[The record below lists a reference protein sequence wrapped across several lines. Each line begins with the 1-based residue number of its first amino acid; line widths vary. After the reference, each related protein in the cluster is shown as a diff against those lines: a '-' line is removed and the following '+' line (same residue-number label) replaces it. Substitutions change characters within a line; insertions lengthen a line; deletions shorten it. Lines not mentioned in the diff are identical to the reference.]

1 MNLRA
6 NAQTSRR
13 SSSVQAVL
21 TGRFASG
28 QRYELCRRLQYQR
41 LSDLSNPSN
50 RPISR
55 SAGRPESPIHPLS
68 PSTPVRRSVMNR
80 VARIAVALLSFNALF
95 VAAFATELVSVAK
108 VLS

>member
-28 QRYELCRRLQYQR
+28 QRYELGRQLRYQR
-41 LSDLSNPSN
+41 LSDLSHLSN
-50 RPISR
+50 RPISS
-55 SAGRPESPIHPLS
+55 SAGRPESPIHPLP

-80 VARIAVALLSFNALF
+80 IARIAIALLSFNALF
-95 VAAFATELVSVAK
+95 VAAFATELISAAK